1 LEYGRLKSI
10 NKLCRLL
17 KKPGPKPE
25 LFFAQGT
32 WGSFP
37 SLLADILNKST
48 KRPVC
53 IISPHIETSENL
65 CDDMPALTGRNGI
78 YFPAWESEPDLTE
91 SADETGSER
100 ISIAF
105 RLDEIKSGG
114 KKEIPAIFTPVQALL
129 QPLPSPES
137 LKESSLNLSVG
148 QSIELEL
155 VIQWL
160 TDCGFENI
168 DRVDI
173 PGQFAHRG
181 GIVDIFCSN
190 TQLKDEK
197 GPLRGVS
204 VNSPPVRIEFFG
216 DVIESIRPFDL
227 DTQLSGQDVTSVSI
241 TPPIPS
247 SRLAKF
253 IQMPELLPRET
264 IIILQEPA
272 SVQEVA
278 ELFFSRLSGADLFS
292 WRQIVETLNS
302 FDTVHLSCFGS
313 GTPGSVQLNVG
324 SVDEFKTNSKD
335 FFTGH
340 KETLQTLYNRCKQG
354 ADVEFFCRNEAERKR
369 VSEIFTEQKLVLPDN
384 FALRVG
390 DISAGFI
397 LSELPKIFITHHEVF
412 GQYTLRRRIRT
423 AHQGLPVESP
433 LDLKPLDLVV
443 HLSYGIGRY
452 MGITS
457 MGSGGVKSEFLSL
470 KFDNEVTIH
479 VPVKNISLVHKYI
492 GAAGAEP
499 KLSKIGTLSWEKQK
513 QSVSDSLRDM
523 AADLLD
529 IQARRQG
536 NCGIKFE
543 PDNDWQLEFE
553 ETFPYQETADQ
564 ITAIRQIKDDMVTQR
579 PMDRLLCGDVGYGK
593 TELAMRAAFKAVQS
607 GMQVAVLV
615 PTTVLCA
622 QHGRT
627 FAQRFADYPVS
638 IGVLNRFSTPLEKRR
653 IINETAAGRL
663 DILIGTHR
671 ILSNDIKFSN
681 LGLVIIDEEQRF
693 GVTHKEKLKKLR
705 TNVDILTMTATPIPR
720 TLHMS
725 LIGLRDISSLQTPPL
740 DRRSITTVVER
751 YSDEA
756 VKKALLREL
765 SREGQVYFLH
775 NQVKDI
781 EKYANRIRRLVPN
794 ATVEVAH
801 GQMPKSKLEKAMTK
815 FVMGNA
821 DILVSTTIIES
832 GLDIPNAN
840 TIIINNS
847 NRFGLAQL
855 HQLRGRVGRYRN
867 KAYAH
872 LMIPPNKPI
881 LPVAVRRLKAIEEY
895 SHLGAGFK
903 IALRDLEIRGAGNI
917 LGPEQ
922 SGHINMVGF
931 ELYSR
936 LLSDAVKELKG
947 EPVTAAPMAAVNLGL
962 PDYIPKSYIPSD
974 SQRMEIYR
982 KIAESPETEDLKRL
996 YEQLKDIYG
1005 PVPLQVRRIIDTA
1018 QIRLMASKWQIKSI
1032 TVSGNSIVFSFPRDN
1047 PRTVSESGGLFAK
1060 TSGRV
1065 KIIDPYTIHLEFSP
1079 AAMEP
1084 ETLISILRKILSQ
1097 NP

>member
-1 LEYGRLKSI
+1 MNYGRLKSI
-10 NKLCRLL
+10 NKLCRSL
-17 KKPGPKPE
+17 KKQGEKPE
-25 LFFAQGT
+25 LFFAEGS

-37 SLLADILNKST
+37 SLLADILNTST
-48 KRPVC
+48 KRAVC

-65 CDDMPALTGRNGI
+65 CEDMPALTGRSGI

-100 ISIAF
+100 ISIALK
-105 RLDEIKSGG
+105 LDELKSGG
-114 KKEIPAIFTPVQALL
+114 KDKPAIFTPVQALC

-137 LKESSLNLSVG
+137 LKKSSLNLSVG
-148 QSIELEL
+148 QSIEFEL
-155 VIQWL
+155 IIEWL
-160 TDCGFENI
+160 TDSGFESI

-181 GIVDIFCSN
+181 GIIDIFCSN
-190 TQLKDEK
+190 TQLKGG
-197 GPLRGVS
+197 GPKTAGID
-204 VNSPPVRIEFFG
+204 SPPVRIEFFG

-227 DTQLSGQDVTSVSI
+227 DTQLSGGDVAAVSI
-241 TPPIPS
+241 TPPTPS
-247 SRLAKF
+247 TSLAKS
-253 IQMPELLPRET
+253 IQMLELLARDT

-278 ELFFSRLSGADLFS
+278 ELFCSRLSGVELFS
-292 WRQIVETLNS
+292 WRQIAEKLNG
-302 FDTVHLSCFGS
+302 FDTVHLSSFGS
-313 GTPGSVQLNVG
+313 GAPKSIRLNVESVQ
-324 SVDEFKTNSKD
+324 EYKTDSKD
-335 FFTGH
+335 FFSGH
-340 KETLQTLYNRCKQG
+340 KDTLQSLYKRAG
-354 ADVEFFCRNEAERKR
+354 EGTDIEFFCRNEAERKR
-369 VSEIFTEQKLVLPDN
+369 VSEIFTEQKLVLPKN

-397 LSELPKIFITHHEVF
+397 LPEMPKIFIAHHEVF
-412 GQYTLRRRIRT
+412 GQYSLRRRIR
-423 AHQGLPVESP
+423 ASHQGIPVESP

-452 MGITS
+452 MGITE
-457 MGSGGVKSEFLSL
+457 MDSGGGKSEFLTL
-470 KFDNEVTIH
+470 KFADEVTIH
-479 VPVKNISLVHKYI
+479 VPVKHISLVHKYI

-499 KLSKIGTLSWEKQK
+499 KLSKIGTRKWENQK
-513 QSVSDSLRDM
+513 QNVSDSLKDM
-523 AADLLD
+523 AAELLEL
-529 IQARRQG
+529 QAKRQG
-536 NCGIKFE
+536 NSGIRFD

-564 ITAIRQIKDDMVTQR
+564 ITAIHQIKEDMITER

-607 GMQVAVLV
+607 GMQVALLV

-638 IGVLNRFSTPLEKRR
+638 IGVLNRFTTPLEKRR
-653 IINETAAGRL
+653 IINETARGQL

-671 ILSNDIKFSN
+671 ILSKDITFSN
-681 LGLVIIDEEQRF
+681 LGLIIIDEEQRF
-693 GVTHKEKLKKLR
+693 GVAHKEKLKMLR
-705 TNVDILTMTATPIPR
+705 ANVDILTMTATPIPR

-775 NQVKDI
+775 NRVKDI
-781 EKYANRIRRLVPN
+781 EKYANRICRLVPN
-794 ATVEVAH
+794 ASVEIAH

-815 FVMGNA
+815 FVLGKA

-847 NRFGLAQL
+847 DRFGLAQL

-872 LMIPPNKPI
+872 LLIPPERPI
-881 LPVAVRRLKAIEEY
+881 RPVAARRLKAIEEY

-922 SGHINMVGF
+922 SGHINTVGF

-936 LLSDAVKELKG
+936 LLSNAVKQLKG
-947 EPVTAAPMAAVNLGL
+947 EPVITSPMAAVNLGM
-962 PDYIPKSYIPSD
+962 PDYIPRSYIPSD
-974 SQRMEIYR
+974 AQRMEIYR
-982 KIAESPETEDLKRL
+982 KIAESPETEDLTRL
-996 YEQLKDIYG
+996 HEQLKDIYG
-1005 PVPLQVRRIIDTA
+1005 PVPVQVRRIIDTA
-1018 QIRLMASKWQIKSI
+1018 QIRLLASKWQIKSI
-1032 TVSGNSIVFSFPRDN
+1032 TLSGNSVVFTFPRNN
-1047 PRTVSESGGLFAK
+1047 PRTVSDSGGLFAR
-1060 TSGRV
+1060 TSAKV
-1065 KIIDPYTIHLEFSP
+1065 KIIDPYTIHLEFKP

-1097 NP
+1097 KR